1 MAVNLVEEVA
11 KNVVR
16 ALRHE
21 TIVDAETEPQAQE
34 TSAVPSL
41 LHQLTEQ
48 VIVELTK
55 LLIERSRRLRPE
67 EASAAEAVVV
77 RKMTNEVLAKITMSV
92 EAPSS
97 DEVRRRLHDV
107 KILLQDTEVLLRAKK
122 TQQAL
127 ACISQCRS
135 LIS

>member
-1 MAVNLVEEVA
+1 MAVNLVDEVA

-16 ALRHE
+16 ALRRE
-21 TIVDAETEPQAQE
+21 TIVDSETEAAPQE

-48 VIVELTK
+48 VVVELTK
-55 LLIERSRRLRPE
+55 LLIERSRRLRSE
-67 EASAAEAVVV
+67 EASAGEAVV
-77 RKMTNEVLAKITMSV
+77 RKMTNEVLAKITTSV
-92 EAPSS
+92 EAPST

-107 KILLQDTEVLLRAKK
+107 RILLQDAEVLVRAKK